1 MMQRM
6 TLLNEGAAARRQR
19 GVVMFIALIVMVA
32 LSLAAVALVRS
43 VDTTNA
49 VIGNLSFRMAS
60 ILPGNLAVES
70 AAAALF
76 PDADIAN
83 VAHIADKTNDL
94 PAENYFAWFQNTDDR
109 RGVPAVLQ
117 KKSTAQ
123 ALSKTLHDPTTQTD
137 MAYVIERMC
146 HQAGAPTGYGPADV
160 SPPAPPP
167 PAGPQGNCD
176 LLLSKQPLGTTLGD
190 PQISLPSPPFYRVT
204 IRVDGPQN
212 TTSFLQAMLQ

>member
-1 MMQRM
+1 MMQPM
-6 TLLNEGAAARRQR
+6 TLLNGRASARRQR

-60 ILPGNLAVES
+60 VLPGNLAVES

-83 VAHIADKTNDL
+83 VAHIPDKTNDL
-94 PAENYFAWFQNTDDR
+94 PAENYFASWQNTDDR
-109 RGVPAVLQ
+109 RGVPLVLQ

-123 ALSKTLHDPTTQTD
+123 ALAKTLHDPTTQTD

-146 HQAGAPTGYGPADV
+146 GY
-160 SPPAPPP
+160 
-167 PAGPQGNCD
+167 AGPPLSNLPTDPVTPGSSCD

-190 PQISLPSPPFYRVT
+190 PQIKLPAAPYYRVT

-212 TTSFLQAMLQ
+212 TASFLQAMLQ